1 MIDKLIKYIKHRLNI
16 VSIAE
21 ATDDKCKA
29 KLFKDSFA
37 AGMGYVDE

>member
-1 MIDKLIKYIKHRLNI
+1 MIDKLIKYIKQKLNI

-21 ATDDKCKA
+21 SMGDKEKA

-37 AGMGYVDE
+37 VGMGYVDE